1 MSERGKLLV
10 ISGPSGAGKSTVVA
24 KAIEGRTDICFS
36 TSVTTR
42 SPRPGEVHGRE
53 YFFVNFER
61 FREMVENDELLEH
74 AEYVANRYGT
84 PRSYVE
90 KRLDE
95 GMNVLLDIEVQGAR
109 QVRRKMPEAILI
121 FIAPPSLVELE
132 RRLRGR
138 GTDTE
143 RAIEGRLIRARQEY
157 QEKSDAGFVEL
168 IKANASFFT
177 TLGILF
183 PFLIAAI
190 LKTAQGSSTVAM
202 TTTAGLMGLFSSSES
217 LMSALGMTTPLS
229 AALVVMAI
237 GAGAMTVSHANDS
250 YFWVVTRLGGLN
262 VKDGYRTQTKCS
274 FILGITSAA
283 VLFVASLFLV

>member
-157 QEKSDAGFVEL
+157 QEADFYDYLIVNDDVDKAAAKLNAIIEAEHCRFGDWANWLKS
-168 IKANASFFT
+168 N
-177 TLGILF
+177 
-183 PFLIAAI
+183 
-190 LKTAQGSSTVAM
+190 
-202 TTTAGLMGLFSSSES
+202 
-217 LMSALGMTTPLS
+217 
-229 AALVVMAI
+229 
-237 GAGAMTVSHANDS
+237 
-250 YFWVVTRLGGLN
+250 
-262 VKDGYRTQTKCS
+262 
-274 FILGITSAA
+274 
-283 VLFVASLFLV
+283 